1 MSETRYILLHDIM
14 VSTNLETCTLPE
26 TNMAPENE
34 FGMAYF
40 QGRTVS
46 FRECILG
53 MVIPPLIGN
62 PYSGQIN
69 PYCWVDDPPLLYG
82 KQLFPGY
89 LFFLWVWE
97 LNVTKQGLFR
107 TSGEGWMD

>member
-1 MSETRYILLHDIM
+1 
-14 VSTNLETCTLPE
+14 
-26 TNMAPENE
+26 
-34 FGMAYF
+34 MAYF

-62 PYSGQIN
+62 PYNGQIN

-107 TSGEGWMD
+107 TSGEGWMDSYCLNPEHGEHGVLLTKDPPIALKKKHVPSGKLT